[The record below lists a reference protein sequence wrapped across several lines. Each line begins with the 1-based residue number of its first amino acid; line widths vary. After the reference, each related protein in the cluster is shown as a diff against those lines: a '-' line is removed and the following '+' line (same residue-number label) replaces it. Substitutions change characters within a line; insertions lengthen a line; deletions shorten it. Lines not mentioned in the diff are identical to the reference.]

1 MSIYLLLYRVLL
13 ESIHVLLH
21 CINLVLNILHE
32 AVFVGVVFLFGRPH
46 LLQVESHAIH
56 FLSQPVNVI
65 QFVFDKVHIHH
76 WTPHPSS

>member
-21 CINLVLNILHE
+21 CINLVLNILNE
-32 AVFVGVVFLFGRPH
+32 PVFVGVVFLFGRPH

-65 QFVFDKVHIHH
+65 QAVIDKVHIHH
-76 WTPHPSS
+76 WTPPPS

>member
-13 ESIHVLLH
+13 ELIHVLLH
-21 CINLVLNILHE
+21 RINLVLNILHE
-32 AVFVGVVFLFGRPH
+32 PVFVGVVFLFGRPH

-65 QFVFDKVHIHH
+65 QAVIDKVHIHH
-76 WTPHPSS
+76 WTPPPS